1 MQREKTM
8 QDYAEN
14 TLVSRLKDGFDS
26 EFGRRPSVVSRA
38 PGRLEILGNH
48 TDYNEGVVLSAAVD
62 RATYFAISVNETDE
76 CHLHD
81 LRENSRRSFSIKDIA
96 ASLVPNDWANYV
108 KGIIIEL
115 QKSGFDVPG
124 FDACILSDIP
134 MSAGMSSSAALE
146 ISTAYGIGKIATIE
160 LPWIE
165 WAKIGQQ
172 CENKTV
178 GANTGLLDQFSS
190 IRGQQNR
197 LVFSDFRS
205 LDTSMVPFSQGF
217 ALVVANSMVKHDLT
231 GDYNERRNSCEN
243 AAQRVS
249 TIYPDVSALRDVSS
263 DMLNKC
269 KAAMDS
275 TSFCRALHVVG
286 ENERVNQGVKALE
299 EGDIKTFGKLMYESH
314 ESSRMNFENSCPEL
328 DFLVE
333 TGKTLPGAVGARLS
347 GGGFGG
353 ITVHLVEEDKVEE
366 YTAHLS
372 KKFLAQYQFEPDI
385 MICHAGDGAQ
395 VIA

>member
-1 MQREKTM
+1 MQKEKTM
-8 QDYAEN
+8 QDNVEQLA
-14 TLVSRLKDGFDS
+14 SRLKEGFKS
-26 EFGRRPSVVSRA
+26 EFGQHPSTVSRA

-62 RATYFAISVNETDE
+62 RATYFAVSKNNTDN
-76 CHLHD
+76 CNLYD
-81 LRENSRRSFSIKDIA
+81 IREDSRRSFPINDIT
-96 ASLVPNDWANYV
+96 ASLTPGDWANYI

-115 QKSGFDVPG
+115 QNHGFNVPG
-124 FDACILSDIP
+124 FNAAILSDIP

-146 ISTAYGIGKIATIE
+146 MATAYGIGEMATIE

-190 IRGQQNR
+190 IRGR
-197 LVFSDFRS
+197 RDHLVFSDFRS
-205 LDTSMVPFSQGF
+205 LDTSNVPFSNDF

-231 GDYNERRNSCEN
+231 GDYNERRNSCET
-243 AAQRVS
+243 AAEAVS
-249 TIYPDVSALRDVSS
+249 GIHSSVSALRDVSS
-263 DMLNKC
+263 DMLKEC
-269 KAAMDS
+269 RSAMDA
-275 TSFCRALHVVG
+275 TSFSRAMHVVG
-286 ENERVNQGVKALE
+286 ENERVNQGIKALE
-299 EGDIKTFGKLMYESH
+299 EGDMQTFGKLMYDSH
-314 ESSRMNFENSCPEL
+314 ESSRVNFENSCPEL

-353 ITVHLVEEDKVEE
+353 ISVHLVEEDKAEE
-366 YTAHLS
+366 YATRLS
-372 KKFLAQYQFEPDI
+372 EKFSERYNIDPGA
-385 MICHAGDGAQ
+385 MICYAGDGAK
-395 VIA
+395 ILS